1 MKKRGRALALLLATV
16 LTVSSVP
23 GTVLAAEGIRPQD
36 GTTKEQPFLSGTGGS
51 SQFRI
56 PCLVSL
62 DDGTIVA
69 GCDARWNTSGDG
81 GGLDTIVSRSTDK
94 GKTWHYTFANYLGD
108 NGNAWNN
115 YSTAFIDPA
124 MATDGKRVY
133 MIADLYPA
141 GYALN
146 SAKYPPVPGKS
157 HDKDGNILLA
167 DASSWENCWVDAR
180 KDGNNYTYHL
190 EKNDKKKSDSAYV
203 IKDADGKAVDGYTV
217 DAYFNIK
224 GNGVDTNLFEA
235 ESPIQVWPTD

>member
-1 MKKRGRALALLLATV
+1 MSLKINGGKKYEKRGRALALLLATV

-94 GKTWHYTFANYLGD
+94 GKTWHYTLQIISEITGMH
-108 NGNAWNN
+108 GI
-115 YSTAFIDPA
+115 TI
-124 MATDGKRVY
+124 RQH
-133 MIADLYPA
+133 L
-141 GYALN
+141 L
-146 SAKYPPVPGKS
+146 
-157 HDKDGNILLA
+157 ILQ
-167 DASSWENCWVDAR
+167 WR
-180 KDGNNYTYHL
+180 QT
-190 EKNDKKKSDSAYV
+190 EKEY
-203 IKDADGKAVDGYTV
+203 I
-217 DAYFNIK
+217 
-224 GNGVDTNLFEA
+224 
-235 ESPIQVWPTD
+235 

>member
-124 MATDGKRVY
+124 MATDGK
-133 MIADLYPA
+133 
-141 GYALN
+141 
-146 SAKYPPVPGKS
+146 KS
-157 HDKDGNILLA
+157 IYDRRSLSGRI
-167 DASSWENCWVDAR
+167 C
-180 KDGNNYTYHL
+180 
-190 EKNDKKKSDSAYV
+190 
-203 IKDADGKAVDGYTV
+203 
-217 DAYFNIK
+217 
-224 GNGVDTNLFEA
+224 A
-235 ESPIQVWPTD
+235 E